1 MNDTPGGDKKWFNP
15 KDHFQKPFKFPTPVR
30 RTSPAL
36 EYGPSKVV
44 DKGKRSRMQDQVED
58 GVGDSDEDAVEE
70 ERRREESH
78 AKREKAKGRSSRADE
93 MARMVMDRNN
103 RNKGKNVARDKDEEE
118 EDGVG
123 EDRENSPPP
132 GSSPHQEQDEPTPPK
147 KRKVDNESQAVP
159 RKPRVSAADLAL
171 SRSISTGKSSSVR
184 SSTSVDKKKPTSSR
198 AQPPQRS
205 SSTVASSD
213 HEQGQSPRVKPEPIE
228 DEELDST
235 LLLGASDYQDGFD
248 LGGEGEGMDWDEGN
262 ELNEG
267 GSLAGSVSGREGSD
281 SDACMGSDQV
291 MENKVKQAVGSV
303 GEEKKTRYFVVSR
316 RFLLS

>member
-1 MNDTPGGDKKWFNP
+1 
-15 KDHFQKPFKFPTPVR
+15 
-30 RTSPAL
+30 
-36 EYGPSKVV
+36 
-44 DKGKRSRMQDQVED
+44 MQDQVED

-213 HEQGQSPRVKPEPIE
+213 HEQGQSTRVKPEPIE